1 MPSSNR
7 RMQSRRRKVGG
18 SGKQVVSFTFSAE
31 LVAGKGPAKAENYPE
46 MILAWYKDTST
57 WSSENLEN
65 ISISYN
71 PSTKLYE
78 GTCLVDGTMSRE
90 DIDIAIEMLVD
101 PDDDGNYPILIKDGA
116 ANAPAYVDGSYNSI
130 GNGNHNNNNNN
141 NYNGSNNYE
150 NRTDIY
156 LVGGTVKSIQ
166 VSNVGPTRIS
176 VRAIPRN
183 TENAL
188 TLEPIADG
196 NGMVNFHDESARGRY
211 YKKSS
216 YNSMVQKIN
225 PFTRKAINATN
236 VVQYKAKVGGRRAAP
251 RGTARQT
258 RRVAKGSRRHRR
270 TTKTRRAHM

>member
-7 RMQSRRRKVGG
+7 RVQSRRRGKVGG
-18 SGKQVVSFTFSAE
+18 SGKQIVSFTFSAE

-57 WSSENLEN
+57 WSSEELED

-78 GTCLVDGTMSRE
+78 GTCLVDGTFSRE
-90 DIDIAIEMLVD
+90 DIDIAIKMLVD

-130 GNGNHNNNNNN
+130 GNGNHNNNNN
-141 NYNGSNNYE
+141 YNGSNNYE

-156 LVGGTVKSIQ
+156 LVAGTVNSIQ

-183 TENAL
+183 NENAL
-188 TLEPIADG
+188 TMEPIADG

-225 PFTRKAINATN
+225 PFTRKAINAKN
-236 VVQYKAKVGGRRAAP
+236 VVQYKAKVGGA
-251 RGTARQT
+251 
-258 RRVAKGSRRHRR
+258 AKGSRRHRR
-270 TTKTRRAHM
+270 RQYRKTRRARM

>member
-18 SGKQVVSFTFSAE
+18 SGKQMVSFTFSAE
-31 LVAGKGPAKAENYPE
+31 LIGKGPAKAENYPE

-57 WSSENLEN
+57 WSSEDLED

-78 GTCLVDGTMSRE
+78 GTCLVDDTFTPE
-90 DIDIAIEMLVD
+90 DIEGAIEMLVD

-130 GNGNHNNNNNN
+130 GNGNHNNNNN
-141 NYNGSNNYE
+141 YNGSNNYE

-166 VSNVGPTRIS
+166 VAIPEPAEITLRNV
-176 VRAIPRN
+176 PRN

-225 PFTRKAINATN
+225 PFTRKAISATN
-236 VVQYKAKVGGRRAAP
+236 VVQYKAKVGGA
-251 RGTARQT
+251 
-258 RRVAKGSRRHRR
+258 AKGSRRHRR
-270 TTKTRRAHM
+270 RQYRKTRRARM